1 MKRSLLGLFS
11 IILPLGLLFVGTN
24 RANARDDDD
33 GRGREHH
40 DMKRVGTND
49 LQARSSYQPTVHRY
63 SNNRWILFVGHH
75 ALGTNPVTG
84 QQLPSFN
91 RITGKNEPNGTS
103 ILDVSDPRRPKF
115 LVHIPVGTPVTP
127 PATPTNGG
135 AQFVRVCD
143 GSTLPIRD
151 NKVYMLRG
159 FANSAHEVWDVTDPS
174 KPLPVRTVSGGNPVI
189 GSLTGT
195 HKNWWECDT
204 GIAYIVGRRSADTAA
219 GWRPGNHIMIFN
231 LGDPANP
238 VFIRD
243 WALDGQQPG
252 SVIPFPFNQQTPPA
266 VPSIHGPISTGPAGG
281 PISLTGATG
290 NRVYFAYG
298 TESNG
303 AMQIVDRSLLLSTP
317 ANDFKTAEVGRWVM
331 SPNWGG
337 HTSFPIGKI
346 SIPDWEPNEADK
358 VRDFVVVVSEE
369 TNHEC
374 TEGRHL
380 TFMVDATTEAR
391 PHPTANF
398 QVPESEGNFCSKGG
412 RFGPHATNEEFGPP
426 FYQKIV
432 FVSYFNAGVRAIDV
446 RDPNNPQEVAF
457 FIPKA
462 TSNTDFRCKDNNI
475 AATCK
480 IVIQTNNV
488 ATDDRGYVYIVDRA
502 NTGLH
507 VLRLTG
513 DAAKIAGFRDDD

>member
-159 FANSAHEVWDVTDPS
+159 FSNSAHEVWDVTDPS
-174 KPLPVRTVSGGNPVI
+174 KPLPVRTVSGNNPVI
-189 GSLTGT
+189 ANLTGT

-231 LGDPANP
+231 LADPANP

-243 WALDGQQPG
+243 WA
-252 SVIPFPFNQQTPPA
+252 
-266 VPSIHGPISTGPAGG
+266 
-281 PISLTGATG
+281 
-290 NRVYFAYG
+290 
-298 TESNG
+298 
-303 AMQIVDRSLLLSTP
+303 
-317 ANDFKTAEVGRWVM
+317 
-331 SPNWGG
+331 
-337 HTSFPIGKI
+337 
-346 SIPDWEPNEADK
+346 PNEADK
-358 VRDFVVVVSEE
+358 VRDFAVVVSEE

-462 TSNTDFRCKDNNI
+462 TSNTDFRCKDNTI